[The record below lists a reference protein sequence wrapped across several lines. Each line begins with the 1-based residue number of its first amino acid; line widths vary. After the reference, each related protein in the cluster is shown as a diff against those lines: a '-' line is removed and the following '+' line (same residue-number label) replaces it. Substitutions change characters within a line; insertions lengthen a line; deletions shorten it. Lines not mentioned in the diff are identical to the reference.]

1 MKFKCCDADQATPIN
16 GVARIPDSKNFSSIG
31 VNIRALSVITSY
43 PKSNKLNQVQ
53 CEGSICPCRA
63 YSGITA
69 GFLKSHEFAVRG
81 IALIWAGHSRQRW
94 AGAALL
100 LACVAAGQGAAQTAV
115 QATTVEAATPEAVAY
130 DLAGNLYIALRNA
143 HVIRRIDT
151 FGFITTVAGTGQQGF
166 GGDGGAATGALL
178 DSPDGLAVDASGTLY
193 ISDSHNHRVRK
204 VTNGIIT
211 TIAGTGVPGFSGDSG
226 NATAAQLDL
235 PTALSIDTSGS
246 LYVADTDNHRIRK
259 ISAGV
264 ITTVA
269 GSGEQ
274 GFGGDGQAA
283 VAALLDSPA
292 GVAVDPSRPGRF
304 YIADTH
310 NQRIRMVDVSGNIST
325 VSGTGT
331 PGFGGEGGSP
341 TAALLANPR
350 GLSVDTSGN
359 LYIAD
364 SGNERIRAITSAAIN
379 TVAGDGEQGFAGD
392 LGLATA
398 AILDTPRAV
407 AVNTGGLFAIA
418 DTHNQRVRAV
428 NASIINTVAGVAPAM
443 TEGLFLSGPVSGVFG
458 TSAGKLTAML
468 SSPTGTASGS
478 LVLNVAGHQAVTA
491 PIVSNSASFDLGF
504 LSGGLQAL
512 TVSYGGDTSN
522 ASIVSGV
529 YLVSISAAAQT
540 VTFPP
545 LQTPVTYSPGLTATL
560 AATASSGLPVTYTAT
575 GPATVSGS
583 TLTYTGPGS
592 VVVTATQAGSAN
604 YATASASQTVSVSPS
619 PLAISSVSPNAVV
632 LGTTGQ
638 QITVTGS
645 GFTATSVIRFN
656 GVAAATIVDS
666 STQLRAT
673 LPQQLATGSVAVTV
687 YDASSQ
693 LSSSAAAITISAARA
708 TATLNVPPTSTSGQQ
723 PTVSLS
729 LQTAYPV
736 PISGFYTLTFVP
748 SSTPAVD
755 DPAIQFPNGSR
766 TYPFTIAANAT
777 TGPTVPFQTGT
788 VAGTVT
794 VSFTLLASGVDVTP
808 TTGQTAVVV
817 IPGQAPTATSVSFTQ
832 SGPTVTVTVV
842 GFSNVRNVASAT
854 FNFTP
859 AAGTSL
865 AVTSLTL
872 PVTTIFNNWFGSAA
886 SDAFGSTFT
895 YTQTFNLSDA
905 GAKVQS
911 INVTLTNSVGTSVAV
926 STP

>member
-1 MKFKCCDADQATPIN
+1 M
-16 GVARIPDSKNFSSIG
+16 
-31 VNIRALSVITSY
+31 
-43 PKSNKLNQVQ
+43 
-53 CEGSICPCRA
+53 
-63 YSGITA
+63 
-69 GFLKSHEFAVRG
+69 
-81 IALIWAGHSRQRW
+81 
-94 AGAALL
+94 
-100 LACVAAGQGAAQTAV
+100 AAGQSSAQTPV

-130 DLAGNLYIALRNA
+130 DLSGNLYIALRNA

-151 FGFITTVAGTGQQGF
+151 LGFITTVAGTGQQGF
-166 GGDGGAATGALL
+166 GGDGGTATSALL

-193 ISDSHNHRVRK
+193 ISDSHNQRVRK

-211 TIAGTGVPGFSGDSG
+211 TIAGTGVAGFSGDG
-226 NATAAQLDL
+226 GAATSAQLDL
-235 PTALSIDTSGS
+235 PTALSIDTSGN
-246 LYVADTDNHRIRK
+246 LYVADTDNQRIRR
-259 ISAGV
+259 IAAGV

-269 GSGEQ
+269 GSGDQ

-283 VAALLDSPA
+283 ATALLDSPA
-292 GVAVDPSRPGRF
+292 GVAVDPTSLGRF
-304 YIADTH
+304 YIADTR
-310 NQRIRMVDVSGNIST
+310 NQRIRMVDANGNIT
-325 VSGTGT
+325 TITGTGAS
-331 PGFGGEGGSP
+331 GFGGEGA
-341 TAALLANPR
+341 TAATALLANPR

-364 SGNERIRAITSAAIN
+364 SGNQRIRAIASGAIN

-407 AVNTGGLFAIA
+407 AVNTGNLFAIA

-428 NASIINTVAGVAPAM
+428 NASTINTVAGVAPAM
-443 TEGLFLSGPVSGVFG
+443 TEGLFLSGPVAGVFG
-458 TSAGKLTAML
+458 ASPGKLTATL
-468 SSPTGTASGS
+468 SSPTGTATGS
-478 LVLNVAGHQAVTA
+478 LVLNVAGHQASTA
-491 PIVSNSASFDLGF
+491 PIAGNSASFDLGF

-512 TVSYGGDTSN
+512 TVSYGGDGSN

-545 LQTPVTYSPGLTATL
+545 LQTPVTYSPGLTTSL
-560 AATASSGLPVTYTAT
+560 AATASSGLPVTFTAT

-592 VVVTATQAGSAN
+592 VVITATQAGSAN
-604 YATASASQTVSVSPS
+604 YATASASQTVSVAAS
-619 PLAISSVSPNAVV
+619 PLVVSGVSPNAVV
-632 LGTTGQ
+632 LGTSGQ

-645 GFTATSVIRFN
+645 GFTSTSVIRFN
-656 GVAAATIVDS
+656 GVVAASTVDS
-666 STQLRAT
+666 TTQIHAV
-673 LPQQLATGSVAVTV
+673 LPQPLTLNPITVTV
-687 YDASSQ
+687 YDPASQ
-693 LSSSAAAITISAARA
+693 LVSQSSGTPAVVTVTPAKASAILT
-708 TATLNVPPTSTSGQQ
+708 VPPTSTSGQQ
-723 PTVSLS
+723 PSVALA
-729 LQTAYPV
+729 LQAAYPV
-736 PISGFYTLTFVP
+736 PISGVYTLTFVP
-748 SSTPAVD
+748 GSTPAVD

-766 TYPFTIAANAT
+766 TYPFTIAANAIS
-777 TGPTVPFQTGT
+777 GPSVPFQTGT

-794 VSFTLLASGVDVTP
+794 VSFTLNAAGVDVTP

-872 PVTTIFNNWFGSAA
+872 PVTTIFNSWFSSAA
-886 SDAFGSTFT
+886 SNAFGSVFT

-911 INVTLTNSVGTSVAV
+911 ISVTLTNSVGVSVAA
-926 STP
+926 SSP